1 MAIFNKGNKPRSYYV
16 VKSVENG
23 KFMRR
28 YIRSFTATDID
39 NAEIFRDR
47 GSAAKALSET
57 VDKNGIIVKMEV
69 NLIE

>member
-1 MAIFNKGNKPRSYYV
+1 MAIFNKENKPRAYYV
-16 VKSVENG
+16 VKSAENG

-57 VDKNGIIVKMEV
+57 VEKNGVIVKMEV

>member
-1 MAIFNKGNKPRSYYV
+1 MAIFNKENKPRSYYV
-16 VKSVENG
+16 VKSIGNG

-28 YIRSFTATDID
+28 YIRTFTATDID

-47 GSAAKALSET
+47 GSAAKALSEA

-69 NLIE
+69 SLIE

>member
-1 MAIFNKGNKPRSYYV
+1 MAIFNKENKPRSYYV

>member
-1 MAIFNKGNKPRSYYV
+1 MAIFNKENKPRAYYV
-16 VKSVENG
+16 VKSATNG

-47 GSAAKALSET
+47 GSAAKALSEA

-69 NLIE
+69 SLIE

>member
-39 NAEIFRDR
+39 NAEIFCDR

>member
-1 MAIFNKGNKPRSYYV
+1 MAIFNKENKPRAYYV
-16 VKSVENG
+16 VKSATNE

-57 VDKNGIIVKMEV
+57 VNKNGIIVKMEV

>member
-1 MAIFNKGNKPRSYYV
+1 MAIFNKESKPRAYYV
-16 VKSVENG
+16 VKSAENG

-57 VDKNGIIVKMEV
+57 MEKNGVIVKMEV